1 MSRRLSPLIAMLVRY
16 PEIGTVK
23 YDPRQQVIH
32 FTLLITG
39 GLSAEEFGRLRQLL
53 TDTLEV
59 YNLMDQRRPAV
70 LQLRQESYGELTSLA
85 ITRDV
90 VTLTPAEIWTI
101 IEFFRDRFETRLVAE
116 PTDLVGEDELIAQDE
131 MIQQIVAE
139 LEGGR
144 TGRDLIAIREDGR
157 VMVFQK

>member
-1 MSRRLSPLIAMLVRY
+1 MARKLSPLIAMLVRY

-23 YDPRQQVIH
+23 YDPRQQVLH
-32 FTLLITG
+32 FTLLVTG
-39 GLSAEEFGRLRQLL
+39 ELPPDEFGRLRQLL

-59 YNLMDQRRPAV
+59 YNLMDQRRLAV
-70 LQLRQESYGELTSLA
+70 LELRQESYGELTSLA

-101 IEFFRDRFETRLVAE
+101 IEFFRDRFEGRLVAE
-116 PTDLVGEDELIAQDE
+116 PTDMVGEDELIAQDE
-131 MIQQIVAE
+131 MIQQIIAE

-144 TGRDLIAIREDGR
+144 SGRDLIAIREDGR

>member
-1 MSRRLSPLIAMLVRY
+1 MLVRY

-23 YDPRQQVIH
+23 YDPRQQIVH
-32 FTLLITG
+32 FTLLVTG
-39 GLSAEEFGRLRQLL
+39 GLTEAEFDRLRRLL

-59 YNLMDQRRPAV
+59 YNMMDQRRPAV
-70 LQLRQESYGELTSLA
+70 LEIRQESFGELTSLA

-101 IEFFRDRFETRLVAE
+101 IEFFRDRFEGRLVAE
-116 PTDLVGEDELIAQDE
+116 PVDYAGEDELIAQDE
-131 MIQQIVAE
+131 MIEQIIAE